1 MRTAVVLDVVA
12 SRTHA
17 DQRRLLAGVEA
28 RVRQVLVEQGAATS
42 AAATTGDELQ
52 ALYAADATGA
62 AVRDLVRLRLLLR
75 VAPPGDRAVDVRAG
89 IGVGEVVADAPD
101 DAGAP
106 GQSGSAWWHARDALQ
121 EAGRRRNGW
130 PDRRMWLATDRPDA
144 HVWNTALLGLDVLL
158 AGLDETDA
166 VAALGLLDGSTAAQ
180 VAADLR
186 LAPSSLS
193 ERLHRHGVYGV
204 VRAVDVLAGP

>member
-1 MRTAVVLDVVA
+1 MKTALVLDVVA
-12 SRTHA
+12 SRTHS
-17 DQRRLLAGVEA
+17 DQRRLLGGVEA
-28 RVRQVLVEQGAATS
+28 RVQQVLVQEGAAVS

-52 ALYAADATGA
+52 ALYAADDTGE

-75 VAPPGDRAVDVRAG
+75 AAPPGERAVDLRAG

-130 PDRRMWLATDRPDA
+130 PDRRMWLASDRPDA
-144 HVWNTALLGLDVLL
+144 AVWNTALIGLDVLL
-158 AGLDETDA
+158 AGFDETDV
-166 VAALGLLDGSTAAQ
+166 VATLGLLDGATAAQ
-180 VAADLR
+180 VAEDLR

-204 VRAVDVLAGP
+204 VRAVEVLADR